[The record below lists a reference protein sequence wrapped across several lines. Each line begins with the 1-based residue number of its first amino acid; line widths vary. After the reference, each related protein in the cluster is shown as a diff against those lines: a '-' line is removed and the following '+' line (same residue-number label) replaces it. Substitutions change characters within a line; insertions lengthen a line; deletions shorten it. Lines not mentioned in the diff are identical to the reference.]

1 MKKGLL
7 LVISGPSGVG
17 KGTICNILVNE
28 NKDINLSISATTRNM
43 RQGEVDGVNY
53 FFKSVDEFENLI
65 ENGKMLEYA
74 NVHGNYYGTPK
85 DFVVNSI
92 ENGEI
97 VILEIDVQGAMQVR
111 ENYPEAKLIFIL
123 PPSFEELR
131 NRIVNRS
138 TDDEETINLRMENA
152 KKEME
157 YVEKYDYSVVND
169 NLESAVL
176 KVKEIIEIER
186 NK

>member
-28 NKDINLSISATTRNM
+28 NKDIKLSISATTRNM

-53 FFKSVDEFENLI
+53 FFKSVKDFENLI

-92 ENGEI
+92 KNGEI

-111 ENYPEAKLIFIL
+111 ENYPDAKLIFIL

-176 KVKEIIEIER
+176 KVKEIIELER